1 MVQRTGRDWNARG
14 CDAARCVD
22 RRERLRHRRAVR
34 HPRPSGRV
42 VVAGNRRCIDRA
54 PFAMQAFQRVVRHG
68 LEDIMVAG
76 RSGQLREVERL
87 RQVEAGQ
94 MIADGKTEIVAADS
108 AVIRTR
114 QGECDEYVLPEL
126 KRSPQSVV
134 LRLRSFPQRYS

>member
-1 MVQRTGRDWNARG
+1 
-14 CDAARCVD
+14 
-22 RRERLRHRRAVR
+22 
-34 HPRPSGRV
+34 
-42 VVAGNRRCIDRA
+42 
-54 PFAMQAFQRVVRHG
+54 
-68 LEDIMVAG
+68 MVAG